1 MTSPPPE
8 GLSSASAVPASGPFP
23 RPGTLLRERLWT
35 WGPVLLLALGFRGL
49 LLAQGFELRED
60 EALYSYWALNLWNGD
75 PWALAVWPDKPP
87 LFLWALGATYRIL
100 GATPDAGRLLN
111 LLADTATLAL
121 VMVGSRQLWGPRAG
135 WMAGVAYALNPFAI
149 AFAPTLYT
157 DTFLVMWGTAGIVGA
172 LQGRPFLAGLC
183 LAAAGMT
190 KQQGLLYAP
199 LAMGLLWARGMD
211 LPGMLRLALGAS
223 LVALPILGWDSRR
236 WAVAPSPWDL
246 AIQNYGGLALAP
258 LAAWSQ
264 RLVEW
269 LPWLGYL
276 TGWAWPGLGL
286 AWLLGLAW
294 AIWRWRAGR
303 GAAPDNWGRPGAWL
317 RSPLVWLG
325 MWGGGFLAF
334 HVATTV
340 QIWDRYLLP
349 LAPWVALAWGG
360 LFRSMP
366 VRLPALG
373 GWSRQARILLWV
385 GLSLLL
391 WLPAAGAAARG
402 RIPVGGDH
410 GDYAGLSQVLA
421 WLQAEMPPDAILYHR
436 ALGNHYRFA
445 FFHPQAERPDRTW
458 VELRWYPHAVYLA
471 DNAAKE
477 PCRPRFMVEAAWA
490 PLRAVPRLWDR
501 GVERVERYRAGRFQV
516 YELVGPS
523 PPGRGTCRDGPGMTS
538 VRGLSSGPVG
548 PEGSVIGSGEAP
560 EVGDGPC
567 RCSAARAGGFGFA
580 VAGPGADPG
589 AR

>member
-1 MTSPPPE
+1 MPPLPPE
-8 GLSSASAVPASGPFP
+8 GLPSASAPPAPGPLS
-23 RPGTLLRERLWT
+23 RPDALPLGQVRA
-35 WGPVLLLALGFRGL
+35 WGLVLLLALGLRGL

-87 LFLWALGATYRIL
+87 LFLWALGATYRLL

-111 LLADTATLAL
+111 ILADTATLAL
-121 VMVGSRQLWGPRAG
+121 VMVGGRQLWGPRAG

-157 DTFLVMWGTAGIVGA
+157 DTFLVMWGTAGIVWA
-172 LQGRPFLAGLC
+172 LQGRPFAAGLC

-190 KQQGLLYAP
+190 KQQGLLYVP
-199 LAMGLLWARGMD
+199 LGVGLLWARGVG

-246 AIQNYGGLALAP
+246 AVQNYGGLALAP
-258 LAAWSQ
+258 LAAWPQ

-294 AIWRWRAGR
+294 AVGRRRVGR
-303 GAAPDNWGRPGAWL
+303 GAAPSPRGRIQGWF
-317 RSPLVWLG
+317 RSPLAWLG

-349 LAPWVALAWGG
+349 LAPWVALSWGG
-360 LFRSMP
+360 LFRGMP
-366 VRLPALG
+366 VRMPALWG
-373 GWSRQARILLWV
+373 RSLRASIPLWV

-421 WLQAEMPPDAILYHR
+421 WLQAEMPRDAILYHR
-436 ALGNHYRFA
+436 VLGNHYRFA
-445 FFHPQAERPDRTW
+445 FFHPQADRPDRTW

-490 PLRAVPRLWDR
+490 PLRAVPRLRDR
-501 GVERVERYRAGRFQV
+501 GVGRVERYRAGRFQV

-523 PPGRGTCRDGPGMTS
+523 TPGREECRSGPGTAPLP
-538 VRGLSSGPVG
+538 GGSSGSVMG
-548 PEGSVIGSGEAP
+548 PGEAP
-560 EVGDGPC
+560 GVWGGPC
-567 RCSAARAGGFGFA
+567 RCSAARAGDFGFA
-580 VAGPGADPG
+580 AGGPGAGPGA
-589 AR
+589 R